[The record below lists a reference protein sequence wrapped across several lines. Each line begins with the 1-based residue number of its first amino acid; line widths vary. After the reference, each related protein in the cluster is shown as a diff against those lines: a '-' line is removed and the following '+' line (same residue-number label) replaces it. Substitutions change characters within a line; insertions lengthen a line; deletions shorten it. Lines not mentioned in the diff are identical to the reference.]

1 MPDVEPVN
9 TRAVLTSI
17 ATLFATSSRI
27 DPDSRRDAQR
37 EARLLAAGVL
47 DVSPGTL
54 ARTLDAPL
62 THDQQARIFAAARR
76 RANGE
81 PLAYALGSAAFRHL
95 VLHVDARVLI
105 PRPETEIVVEAALAV
120 TAQRAGGTAVD
131 IGTGSGAIAIAL
143 ATEGHFDHVW
153 ATDISRDALDVAI
166 ANYARQPAGTT
177 PVTFASGAD
186 FAPLF
191 GVKARVIVSN
201 PPYIAYSEAA
211 ALPASVRDWEP
222 STALFAADNGMA
234 RYDVLLAGAAAYLE
248 PDGWLVLE
256 VDARR
261 AAETMARAVHHGF
274 VNVRLMRDL
283 SHRDR
288 VLVAQVA

>member
-1 MPDVEPVN
+1 MLDDVHGN
-9 TRAVLTSI
+9 MRAVLTTI
-17 ATLFATSSRI
+17 ATLFAQSPRI
-27 DPDSRRDAQR
+27 DAESRADAPR
-37 EARLLAAGVL
+37 EARLLAAAVL
-47 DVSPGTL
+47 DVSFGTL
-54 ARTLDAPL
+54 ARTVDEPL
-62 THDQQARIFAAARR
+62 TLEQQSRVLHAAHR

-81 PLAYALGSAAFRHL
+81 PLAYAVGTAAFRHL

-131 IGTGSGAIAIAL
+131 IGTGSGAIALAL
-143 ATEGHFDHVW
+143 ATEGHFAHVW
-153 ATDISRDALDVAI
+153 ATDISRDALDVAS
-166 ANYARQPAGTT
+166 ANYARLPAGTT

-201 PPYIAYSEAA
+201 PPYIAYSEAG

-234 RYDVLLAGAAAYLE
+234 RYDVLLAGAADHLE
-248 PDGWLVLE
+248 AGGWLVLE

-261 AAETMARAVHHGF
+261 AADTMARAVHHGF
-274 VNVRLMRDL
+274 ANVRLIRDL
-283 SHRDR
+283 SSRDR
-288 VLVAQVA
+288 VLVAQSA